1 MRERLQ
7 GFIEILFYH
16 RNFVLI
22 LSLWFVRIGGFLK
35 EKVIN
40 NIILIKGRLEGGD
53 VKQRFGNEKNEF
65 FNGAEDGKKC
75 KNGTPGSSQ

>member
-53 VKQRFGNEKNEF
+53 VKQSFDYEENQF
-65 FNGAEDGKKC
+65 FNGAEDGKGC
-75 KNGTPGSSQ
+75 